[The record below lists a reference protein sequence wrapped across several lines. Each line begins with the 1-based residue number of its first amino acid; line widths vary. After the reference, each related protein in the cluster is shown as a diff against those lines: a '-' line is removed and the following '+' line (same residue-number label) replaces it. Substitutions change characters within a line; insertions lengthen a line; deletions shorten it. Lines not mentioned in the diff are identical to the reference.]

1 MKKIKIGVVPYM
13 NAKPLIYGLE
23 NNKAVK
29 LDFGVPCMLTEML
42 SRGMVDVAIVLSIEY
57 FLDGNLLIIPDIAIA
72 SHGEVK
78 SVKLLVRN
86 HPVERV
92 ALDIASNTS
101 KVLSRI
107 IMNEKYHLDPAFTSW
122 NPSEEKLNSEAD
134 AFLVI
139 GDNALKTPSPHP
151 SPSRG
156 EGRVGVVTNS
166 NYLTIDLGKEWQ
178 ALTHLPFVYAFWATK
193 RKTKIPGIKDILQEA
208 KAKGLGKL
216 EELSAVEAKRL
227 GLTIAECFNY
237 LSKNICYNLGEKELA
252 GLKTF
257 YRYAVKMGIAKEE
270 IRLRQIE
277 FYNA

>member
-23 NNKAVK
+23 NNKVVE
-29 LDFGVPCMLTEML
+29 LHFDVPALLTEML
-42 SRGMVDVAIVLSIEY
+42 SREMVDVALVPSVEY
-57 FLDGNLLIIPDIAIA
+57 FRDGNLRIIPNIAIA
-72 SHGEVK
+72 SKGEVK

-86 HPVERV
+86 HPIKKV

-101 KVLSRI
+101 CILSRI
-107 IMNEKYHLDPAFTSW
+107 VISESYRLAPALIPW
-122 NPSEEKLNSEAD
+122 NPSKERLDSQAD

-139 GDNALKTPSPHP
+139 GDNALKT
-151 SPSRG
+151 
-156 EGRVGVVTNS
+156 NS
-166 NYLTIDLGKEWQ
+166 KSLFTIDLGKEWQ
-178 ALTHLPFVYAFWATK
+178 ELTHQPFVYAFWATK
-193 RKTKIPGIKDILQEA
+193 RKTKITGIRDILQEA

-227 GLTIAECFNY
+227 GLTFDECFNY
-237 LSKNICYNLGEKELA
+237 LSKNICYALGEEEIA

-257 YRYAVKMGIAKEE
+257 YGYATKIGLVKEGID
-270 IRLRQIE
+270 IE

>member
-23 NNKAVK
+23 NNKAIK
-29 LDFGVPCMLTEML
+29 LDFDVPCMLTEML
-42 SRGMVDVAIVLSIEY
+42 SRGMVDVAIVPSTEY
-57 FLDGNLLIIPDIAIA
+57 FLTNHLLIIPDIAIA
-72 SHGEVK
+72 SRGEVK

-101 KVLSRI
+101 KVLTRI
-107 IMNEKYHLDPAFTSW
+107 IMNEKYHLDPDFTSW
-122 NPSEEKLNSEAD
+122 DPSEENLDAQAD

-139 GDNALKTPSPHP
+139 GDNALKTNN
-151 SPSRG
+151 
-156 EGRVGVVTNS
+156 TNCF
-166 NYLTIDLGKEWQ
+166 TIDLGKEWQ
-178 ALTHLPFVYAFWATK
+178 DMTHLPFVYAFWATK

-227 GLTIAECFNY
+227 GLTVEECFDY
-237 LSKNICYNLGEKELA
+237 LSKNICYDLGEKELA
-252 GLKTF
+252 GLITF

>member
-23 NNKAVK
+23 NNKAIK
-29 LDFGVPCMLTEML
+29 PDFGIPCILSEML
-42 SRGMVDVAIVLSIEY
+42 SRGMVDVAIVPSIEY

-86 HPVERV
+86 HPIKKV

-101 KVLSRI
+101 CVLSRI
-107 IMNEKYHLDPAFTSW
+107 ILSEKYRLAPAFTSW
-122 NPSEEKLNSEAD
+122 NPSKEKLDSRAD

-139 GDNALKTPSPHP
+139 GDNALKM
-151 SPSRG
+151 
-156 EGRVGVVTNS
+156 NDAK
-166 NYLTIDLGKEWQ
+166 LFTIDLGKEWQ
-178 ALTHLPFVYAFWATK
+178 DMTHLPFVYAFWATK

-227 GLTIAECFNY
+227 GLTIAECFDY
-237 LSKNICYNLGEKELA
+237 LSKNICYNLGEKELT

-257 YRYAVKMGIAKEE
+257 YRYAAKMGLVKEG
-270 IRLRQIE
+270 IDIE

>member
-23 NNKAVK
+23 NNRAVE
-29 LDFGVPCMLTEML
+29 LLFDVPAILTEML
-42 SRGMVDVAIVLSIEY
+42 SREMVDVAIVPSTEY
-57 FLDGNLLIIPDIAIA
+57 FLSANLLIIPDIAIA

-107 IMNEKYHLDPAFTSW
+107 IMNEKYHLDPDFTSW
-122 NPSEEKLNSEAD
+122 DPSEENLDAQAD

-139 GDNALKTPSPHP
+139 GDNALKMN
-151 SPSRG
+151 G
-156 EGRVGVVTNS
+156 TNH
-166 NYLTIDLGKEWQ
+166 LTIDLGKEWQ

-193 RKTKIPGIKDILQEA
+193 RRTKISGLKDILQEA

-227 GLTIAECFNY
+227 GLTFDECFNY
-237 LSKNICYNLGEKELA
+237 LSKNICYNLGEQELA